1 MAELVCAVDI
11 GTSSCRAI
19 VVDER
24 GAAVGRTKETYSI
37 ERPRPGFEE
46 QDPDEIRDAVWR
58 TIGRCVANIKHPEA
72 IRALSFSSQLYS
84 LIALDGAGRPLTNSI
99 LWSDGRAAAQA
110 RAIAAENDTQD
121 LYRAT
126 GCPPSSIYP
135 IAKVRWLHEFE
146 PELFATVRRF
156 VSIKEYVLSELLNEA
171 LVDWSIASA
180 TGMFDIRRREW
191 DARAV
196 AAGGISNER
205 LSQPV
210 NGAVA
215 RVAVNPGRLKS
226 LGLPT
231 ETKIVLGGGD
241 GPLANVGAGAVAPG
255 AINIDLGTSGAIRV
269 VVDRPVIDDRAAG
282 WCYCLSHDRWVYG
295 GILTNVG
302 NALAWVAGLGNSPKP
317 QTCETPGQLMQSI
330 AALPREPA
338 ELLFLPYLRPVR
350 SPYWSDELSGTL
362 LGLRPEHDRR
372 HIGRALLEAIAFDL
386 RTTSTLVDRAVPNTG
401 PLVLSGGLAR
411 SPIVAQTIATILNRR
426 LYTRENKEASLLG
439 AAVLGF
445 RALGLLPDLA
455 FSRGPVDDAG
465 TTDANCY
472 EPEEH
477 LVGPYARR
485 YQRYTDAVEA
495 VRTLVISWEG
505 KR

>member
-58 TIGRCVANIKHPEA
+58 TIGRCVANTKHPEA

-84 LIALDGAGRPLTNSI
+84 LIALDGAGRPLTNSM

-110 RAIAAENDTQD
+110 RAIAAENDTQE

-135 IAKVRWLHEFE
+135 IAKLRWLREFE

-196 AAGGISNER
+196 AARGISNER

-241 GPLANVGAGAVAPG
+241 GPLANVGSGAVAPG
-255 AINIDLGTSGAIRV
+255 AINIDLGTSGAIRAA
-269 VVDRPVIDDRAAG
+269 VDRPVIDDRAAG

-372 HIGRALLEAIAFDL
+372 RL
-386 RTTSTLVDRAVPNTG
+386 R
-401 PLVLSGGLAR
+401 
-411 SPIVAQTIATILNRR
+411 
-426 LYTRENKEASLLG
+426 
-439 AAVLGF
+439 
-445 RALGLLPDLA
+445 LA
-455 FSRGPVDDAG
+455 FAASTYLSLA
-465 TTDANCY
+465 TTRWM
-472 EPEEH
+472 
-477 LVGPYARR
+477 RR
-485 YQRYTDAVEA
+485 CLPPPTDS
-495 VRTLVISWEG
+495 SWCT
-505 KR
+505 

>member
-19 VVDER
+19 VVDEG
-24 GAAVGRTKETYSI
+24 GAAVGRTQETYSI

-46 QDPDEIRDAVWR
+46 QDPDEIRDVVWR
-58 TIGRCVANIKHPEA
+58 TIGRCVANTKHPEA

-146 PELFATVRRF
+146 PELFANARRF

-196 AAGGISNER
+196 AAGGITNER

-295 GILTNVG
+295 GILTDRCTDDRHYIEPP
-302 NALAWVAGLGNSPKP
+302 ALH
-317 QTCETPGQLMQSI
+317 
-330 AALPREPA
+330 PREHGGFA
-338 ELLFLPYLRPVR
+338 LRGCGARFPRV
-350 SPYWSDELSGTL
+350 GATL
-362 LGLRPEHDRR
+362 GSSIQP
-372 HIGRALLEAIAFDL
+372 
-386 RTTSTLVDRAVPNTG
+386 
-401 PLVLSGGLAR
+401 
-411 SPIVAQTIATILNRR
+411 
-426 LYTRENKEASLLG
+426 G
-439 AAVLGF
+439 AC
-445 RALGLLPDLA
+445 R
-455 FSRGPVDDAG
+455 
-465 TTDANCY
+465 
-472 EPEEH
+472 
-477 LVGPYARR
+477 
-485 YQRYTDAVEA
+485 
-495 VRTLVISWEG
+495 
-505 KR
+505 